1 MALDFGERLRV
12 VGQWLDAQYAQSA
25 DLTVVEGYLS
35 VEGRI
40 AEDTKQSASFT
51 ESELEGLSENAR
63 RFRVNP
69 FGSVES
75 RWAPCLRTLGQLLQ
89 AQVVEPNRIWSEAE
103 LLWVSG
109 TQQGNFITQQY
120 RLEDLTSRD
129 RTHERSRQISDLR
142 ERTAPRRQW
151 WDRLRAVGT

>member
-1 MALDFGERLRV
+1 MVLDFGERLRV
-12 VGQWLDAQYAQSA
+12 VGQWLDAQYAQSV

-40 AEDTKQSASFT
+40 DDSKQSASFT
-51 ESELEGLSENAR
+51 ESELEQLSENAR

-89 AQVVEPNRIWSEAE
+89 AQVVEPRRIWSEAE

-109 TQQGNFITQQY
+109 TQQGNFVTQQY
-120 RLEDLTSRD
+120 RLEDLASRD
-129 RTHERSRQISDLR
+129 RTHERGRQISDLR

-151 WDRLRAVGT
+151 WDRLRAVGA